1 MITVNPP
8 VNHSSKLIFLL
19 CLCLLPTLD
28 CFLDFDYERCFM
40 YISKISHTLNI
51 YINKYYR
58 VCTIMKY
65 FYEHID
71 LKRKVCVILI
81 LTIPCCEPTNHMC
94 NNGLFIDFYHYYKS
108 TAYAHNL
115 LLLCIL
121 HCTHLYQHAYIYET
135 LNQRLLIVI
144 YCIIQQY
151 VPAYYY
157 SMICATFSLI
167 SDQSLFT
174 NCFHISSLIILL
186 FSLLSMIFDHTTC
199 ITLSYVGHVNFHS
212 YNLSDS
218 LIVVAHI
225 PITSLVLIPESL
237 IHCIKQ
243 QLFIFDKQYKTACKV
258 GIFYHDFI
266 TIVGIYDIKMNYI
279 FVYEYSLIILIN
291 VMNLTN
297 TNFLHPRLDT
307 CISTLFMYNSH
318 VHSVINGYNISFPT
332 KQTLYFL
339 PSQQFIQYS
348 NLMTF
353 LGLFSIHVFILINS
367 ENNSFYSNIVLL
379 KSYIINKLLYYLN
392 VIMVQCYLTIIV
404 LMSYLS
410 YLVPQYS
417 LCTIVRYMKCI
428 LLVLTNHR
436 HYFSIISSY
445 TIRIMCSFYYYTSY
459 SIVTVHTFLSPLAF
473 LVFNSTPWFSKP
485 HIDINY
491 WDYPHKLDHVAIST
505 VYYLYLNTKA
515 HKYVH
520 CLIEYS
526 LFILT
531 KRYIIE
537 SYENSMFMSL
547 FSPYLLQ
554 LYSNVYPST

>member
-58 VCTIMKY
+58 VCIIMKY

-81 LTIPCCEPTNHMC
+81 LPLTIPYCEPTNPMC
-94 NNGLFIDFYHYYKS
+94 INGLFIDFYHYYKS
-108 TAYAHNL
+108 TAYAHIL

-121 HCTHLYQHAYIYET
+121 HCTYLYQHASIYET

-151 VPAYYY
+151 LPTYYY
-157 SMICATFSLI
+157 SMICATFSLM
-167 SDQSLFT
+167 SGQSLFT

-186 FSLLSMIFDHTTC
+186 FSLLYMIFDHTTC
-199 ITLSYVGHVNFHS
+199 IKLSYVGHVNFHS

-225 PITSLVLIPESL
+225 PITSLLLIPESL

-243 QLFIFDKQYKTACKV
+243 QLFIFYKQYKTTCKV

-266 TIVGIYDIKMNYI
+266 TIVGIYDITMNYI
-279 FVYEYSLIILIN
+279 FVYEYSLIILTN

-307 CISTLFMYNSH
+307 CKSTLFMYNSH
-318 VHSVINGYNISFPT
+318 VTSAINGYNISFPT

-353 LGLFSIHVFILINS
+353 L
-367 ENNSFYSNIVLL
+367 
-379 KSYIINKLLYYLN
+379 
-392 VIMVQCYLTIIV
+392 
-404 LMSYLS
+404 
-410 YLVPQYS
+410 
-417 LCTIVRYMKCI
+417 
-428 LLVLTNHR
+428 
-436 HYFSIISSY
+436 
-445 TIRIMCSFYYYTSY
+445 
-459 SIVTVHTFLSPLAF
+459 
-473 LVFNSTPWFSKP
+473 
-485 HIDINY
+485 
-491 WDYPHKLDHVAIST
+491 
-505 VYYLYLNTKA
+505 
-515 HKYVH
+515 
-520 CLIEYS
+520 
-526 LFILT
+526 
-531 KRYIIE
+531 
-537 SYENSMFMSL
+537 
-547 FSPYLLQ
+547 
-554 LYSNVYPST
+554 

>member
-151 VPAYYY
+151 VPTYYY

-225 PITSLVLIPESL
+225 IIMAGVDIPQVMHLRTYQRIAE
-237 IHCIKQ
+237 
-243 QLFIFDKQYKTACKV
+243 KV
-258 GIFYHDFI
+258 H
-266 TIVGIYDIKMNYI
+266 
-279 FVYEYSLIILIN
+279 
-291 VMNLTN
+291 
-297 TNFLHPRLDT
+297 
-307 CISTLFMYNSH
+307 
-318 VHSVINGYNISFPT
+318 
-332 KQTLYFL
+332 
-339 PSQQFIQYS
+339 
-348 NLMTF
+348 
-353 LGLFSIHVFILINS
+353 
-367 ENNSFYSNIVLL
+367 
-379 KSYIINKLLYYLN
+379 
-392 VIMVQCYLTIIV
+392 
-404 LMSYLS
+404 
-410 YLVPQYS
+410 
-417 LCTIVRYMKCI
+417 
-428 LLVLTNHR
+428 
-436 HYFSIISSY
+436 
-445 TIRIMCSFYYYTSY
+445 
-459 SIVTVHTFLSPLAF
+459 
-473 LVFNSTPWFSKP
+473 
-485 HIDINY
+485 
-491 WDYPHKLDHVAIST
+491 
-505 VYYLYLNTKA
+505 
-515 HKYVH
+515 
-520 CLIEYS
+520 
-526 LFILT
+526 
-531 KRYIIE
+531 
-537 SYENSMFMSL
+537 
-547 FSPYLLQ
+547 
-554 LYSNVYPST
+554 